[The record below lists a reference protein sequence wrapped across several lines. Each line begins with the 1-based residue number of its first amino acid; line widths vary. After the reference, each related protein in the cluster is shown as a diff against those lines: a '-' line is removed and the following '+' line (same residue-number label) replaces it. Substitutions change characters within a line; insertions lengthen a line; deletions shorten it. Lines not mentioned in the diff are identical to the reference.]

1 MAASNIRPAGFPG
14 IARLRLQLGDSP
26 ACAPAQLPG
35 VPAWVARYAS
45 TNVRP
50 WVKRKERK
58 EWKRKDWT
66 AKSSSDTIFQCRC
79 NCNSASLDFEQQLLR
94 KFRKLNLSIVK
105 VRAKLVHVIFHYF
118 VICKTASH
126 YNISLLQSEHIFR
139 PVQYSLFRNTIG
151 NPFNFNVSILQ
162 YCKFNVSEQSQCNCV
177 VTSSVSQYFNIA
189 SYLIFRYFTV
199 AK

>member
-1 MAASNIRPAGFPG
+1 M
-14 IARLRLQLGDSP
+14 
-26 ACAPAQLPG
+26 
-35 VPAWVARYAS
+35 
-45 TNVRP
+45 
-50 WVKRKERK
+50 
-58 EWKRKDWT
+58 
-66 AKSSSDTIFQCRC
+66 
-79 NCNSASLDFEQQLLR
+79 LR

-189 SYLIFRYFTV
+189 SYPIFQYSFLSNISIFHRSQIIHSDSIWLLIWASQESHWVPSCSASSHVYTKV
-199 AK
+199 ASAID

>member
-1 MAASNIRPAGFPG
+1 MIQFFSAVVIG
-14 IARLRLQLGDSP
+14 
-26 ACAPAQLPG
+26 
-35 VPAWVARYAS
+35 
-45 TNVRP
+45 NV
-50 WVKRKERK
+50 
-58 EWKRKDWT
+58 
-66 AKSSSDTIFQCRC
+66 
-79 NCNSASLDFEQQLLR
+79 SASLDFEQQLLR

-177 VTSSVSQYFNIA
+177 VTSSVSQYFNI
-189 SYLIFRYFTV
+189 SI
-199 AK
+199 